1 MSNPVV
7 FVKPGRAQWCLL
19 HRTATQR
26 SSGRSLTVTSGSDPA
41 TPPRR
46 LGGPTEA
53 TLCSLTAL
61 RQAPGSD
68 RGPAVFPIRYA
79 RGVVV
84 LLVLP
89 VMVFVWIR
97 RWLMVRR
104 EEARLAEQAVAE
116 ADAIRREREIIADM
130 EARFYEQ

>member
-1 MSNPVV
+1 M
-7 FVKPGRAQWCLL
+7 
-19 HRTATQR
+19 
-26 SSGRSLTVTSGSDPA
+26 
-41 TPPRR
+41 
-46 LGGPTEA
+46 
-53 TLCSLTAL
+53 